1 MQYRNNVKIIIDK
14 RKLDVLIRL
23 GCPDEQLLQIIKTG
37 KFNKTGDKLI
47 DEMLESL
54 YDVREF
60 KNWGGNHNPNGI
72 NGCNKKKKRGQV
84 DQQVDG
90 QDGGQDIGQDVDK
103 DKDIDKENNINKKE
117 MYKEKFD
124 EFWSCYPKQ
133 RAGSK
138 DKAYASYCRA
148 IKENRST
155 PEKILEACK
164 NYAVSD
170 EVKRGYAKGCSAWL
184 NDDRF
189 NVQYKTENR
198 FEW

>member
-1 MQYRNNVKIIIDK
+1 MQDRVTLKIVVDK
-14 RKLDVLIRL
+14 RKLTILERL
-23 GCPDEQLLQIIKTG
+23 GCPDELILSVIKTG
-37 KFNKTGDKLI
+37 KFSRTGDKLI

-54 YDVREF
+54 CDFKEF
-60 KNWGGNHNPNGI
+60 KNWGGNHNPKGI
-72 NGCNKKKKRGQV
+72 NGCNKTKKLGQV

-90 QDGGQDIGQDVDK
+90 QVGGQDTGQDEDK
-103 DKDIDKENNINKKE
+103 DKDIYNTSPRKE

-138 DKAYASYCRA
+138 EKAYTSYCRA

-164 NYAVSD
+164 NYAISD
-170 EVKRGYAKGCSAWL
+170 EVKRGYAKGCAAWL

-189 NVQYKTENR
+189 NVQYKTETA